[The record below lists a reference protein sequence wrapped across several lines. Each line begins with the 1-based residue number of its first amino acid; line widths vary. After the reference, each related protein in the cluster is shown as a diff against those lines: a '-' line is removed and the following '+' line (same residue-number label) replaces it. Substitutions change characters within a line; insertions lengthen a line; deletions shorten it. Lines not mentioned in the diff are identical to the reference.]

1 MGITFI
7 FELKF
12 RNLALAHL
20 LKMNPDFRQTKRKNV
35 HEFN

>member
-20 LKMNPDFRQTKRKNV
+20 VKMNPDFRQTSTEKCI
-35 HEFN
+35 